1 MPAPPAVLAAAAAT
15 SPVPLGGGGAAAIG
29 LLALALVAIPFLLP
43 VVGHFDTM
51 AHEGLHALVAAV
63 LGFELVEVV
72 LDRKANGQTKISAGG
87 FGLRLLLFFLVGY
100 LGPSAFGLGA
110 AWLIASGRVLA
121 VLWVA
126 IVLLVLLFLLVSRS
140 FGLFTV
146 PVAVILL
153 VLLVR
158 WGHQDIEEFIAYLLT
173 WFLLLSGVGTSL
185 RHGAGAD
192 DAKELRKRT
201 YLPRHLW
208 ALIWIAGSLA
218 ALFFGGKLLITGL

>member
-1 MPAPPAVLAAAAAT
+1 MHAPSAALAAASG
-15 SPVPLGGGGAAAIG
+15 SPAPLGGGAAAGIG

-43 VVGHFDTM
+43 VVGHFDAM
-51 AHEGLHALVAAV
+51 AHEGLHALVGAV

-72 LDRKANGQTKISAGG
+72 LDRKTNGQTKIKAGG

-100 LGPSAFGLGA
+100 LGPSAFGLGG
-110 AWLIASGRVLA
+110 AWMIANGHVIA

-126 IVLLVLLFLLVSRS
+126 IFLLVLLFLLVSKS

-146 PVAVILL
+146 PFAVLL
-153 VLLVR
+153 LFLLVR
-158 WGHQDIEEFIAYLLT
+158 WGHQGVEEFIAYLLT

-201 YLPRHLW
+201 FLPRHLW

-218 ALFFGGKLLITGL
+218 ALALGGKLLITGP

>member
-1 MPAPPAVLAAAAAT
+1 MPLSALAAVPASPAPL
-15 SPVPLGGGGAAAIG
+15 SGGAAAVIG
-29 LLALALVAIPFLLP
+29 LLALVIVAIPLLLP

-72 LDRKANGQTKISAGG
+72 LDRKANGRTKISAGG
-87 FGLRLLLFFLVGY
+87 FGLRLLLFFIVGY
-100 LGPSAFGLGA
+100 LGPSAFGLGG
-110 AWLIASGRVLA
+110 AWLIANGHVIA

-126 IVLLVLLFLLVSRS
+126 IFLLVLLFLLVSRS
-140 FGLFTV
+140 FGMFTV
-146 PVAVILL
+146 PFAVVLL
-153 VLLVR
+153 FLLVR
-158 WGHQDIEEFIAYLLT
+158 WGHLGVEEFIAYLLT

-201 YLPRHLW
+201 FLPRHLW
-208 ALIWIAGSLA
+208 ALIWILGSLA
-218 ALFFGGKLLITGL
+218 ALLVGGKLLITGP